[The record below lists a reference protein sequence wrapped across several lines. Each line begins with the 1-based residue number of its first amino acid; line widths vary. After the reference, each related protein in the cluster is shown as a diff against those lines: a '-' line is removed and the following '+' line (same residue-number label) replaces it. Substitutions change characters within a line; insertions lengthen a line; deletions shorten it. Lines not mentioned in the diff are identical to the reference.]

1 MWERDNVHTIGID
14 IGGTKVK
21 YGLFAEDVLIKVGE
35 MTTPPSEIVERL
47 IRELRDF
54 IGEKAIKGIGIA
66 SAGIVAS
73 HEGKIKKAANLQQIV
88 NVPLGERLKYE
99 FKAPVMLENDAN
111 CAALVEAKLGAA
123 KGTDSSIC
131 ITIGTGI
138 GGGIIYKG
146 NVVNGRNGYGGEV
159 GHMVVV
165 PNGTPCGCGRSGCWE
180 RYASGTAI
188 QQMIDQNSALTAKKY
203 TPNNVFKHVNEDNEC
218 KNLMNQFV
226 DSLGN
231 GLVNLQYIFDP
242 DVFVVGGG
250 VTDSSEIWWNQLTEK
265 LSQANISI
273 NVRQAHFQNNA
284 SMIGAS
290 YLVK

>member
-1 MWERDNVHTIGID
+1 MYTIGID
-14 IGGTKVK
+14 IGGTKIR
-21 YGLFAEDVLIKVGE
+21 YGLFADDVLVDVGE
-35 MTTPPSEIVERL
+35 MTTPQNEIVKSL
-47 IRELRDF
+47 TRELRAF
-54 IGEKAIKGIGIA
+54 IGEKTIKGVGIA

-73 HEGKIKKAANLQQIV
+73 HEGKVKKAANLQQIV
-88 NVPLGERLKYE
+88 NVPLGEMLKYE

-111 CAALVEAKLGAA
+111 CAALAEAKLGAA

-159 GHMVVV
+159 GHMVVE

-188 QQMIDQNSALTAKKY
+188 QQMIDQNTVLTAKKY
-203 TPNNVFKHVNEDNEC
+203 TPNNVFKHVNENNEC
-218 KNLMNQFV
+218 RNLMNQFV
-226 DSLGN
+226 DSLVN

-242 DVFVVGGG
+242 DVFVLGGG

-273 NVRQAHFQNNA
+273 NVRQAHFQNDA

-290 YLVK
+290 YLLK